1 MGVLGRRLAGAGASS
16 LRRAL
21 TRALAD
27 EWFGHYNDWL
37 VARLVRGHRSP
48 DLERLLVHRSERA
61 WSRADRLARRL
72 EELGGLPPLKVGEL
86 LKSSTD
92 KPFKLPKD
100 LSDAGALLRAVL
112 DAERTSARTFEEL
125 RRLAERS
132 GDALTRRLA
141 EEFLAQAV
149 AAEQDLER
157 LLGETAPEMDG
168 R

>member
-1 MGVLGRRLAGAGASS
+1 MGVLGRRFAGAGAPA

-27 EWFGHYNDWL
+27 EWFGHYNYWL
-37 VARLVRGHRSP
+37 VARMVRGHRSP
-48 DLERLLVHRSERA
+48 DLVRLLVERSERA

-72 EELGGLPPLKVGEL
+72 QELGGRPPLKVGEL
-86 LKSSTD
+86 LESATD

-100 LSDAGALLRAVL
+100 LSDADALLRAVL

-125 RRLAERS
+125 RRSAERA

-149 AAEQDLER
+149 SAEQDLEQ
-157 LLGETAPEMDG
+157 LLGESAPEMDG

>member
-1 MGVLGRRLAGAGASS
+1 MGVLGRRLAGSGAPA

-61 WSRADRLARRL
+61 WTRADRLARRL
-72 EELGGLPPLKVGEL
+72 QELGGRPPLKVAEL
-86 LKSSTD
+86 LESSTD

-100 LSDAGALLRAVL
+100 LSDADALLRAVL

-125 RRLAERS
+125 RRLSERA

-141 EEFLAQAV
+141 EDFLAQAV
-149 AAEQDLER
+149 SSEQELEK
-157 LLGETAPEMDG
+157 LLGDDAPGMDG